1 MKRLIIFIVIFFS
14 VRTALGFERIVSLAP
29 QATEIL
35 YSLGL
40 GQKIVGVTTFCN
52 RPEDAKK
59 KPKIGGMSNP
69 SLEAIIALKPDIVV
83 MTTDGNPEWVEER
96 LRDFGIRTYVIRA
109 RRIAELPGELRE
121 IGKAL
126 GVREH
131 SEELAKEIERE
142 IASYRGGHSRGRA
155 IFIIWPEPLIVAGP
169 GTAIDDAMRLV
180 GLKNIAE
187 GAAIN
192 YPKYSV
198 EETIKSDPEI
208 IIIGSA
214 PGMEGYSKGL
224 LKKLSR
230 TTAVKRGNVFFV
242 SDNLYRLGPRIID
255 GIRELDDISKRV
267 KR

>member
-1 MKRLIIFIVIFFS
+1 MKRLIIFIVIFLS
-14 VRTALGFERIVSLAP
+14 ARTASGFERIVSLAP

-40 GQKIVGVTTFCN
+40 GQKIVGVTIFCN

-83 MTTDGNPEWVEER
+83 MTTDGNPKWIEER

-109 RRIAELPGELRE
+109 RKISEIPMELRE
-121 IGKAL
+121 IGRAL
-126 GVREH
+126 GVREY
-131 SEELAKEIERE
+131 SEALARQVETE
-142 IASYRGGHSRGRA
+142 IASYRGIPSRGRA

-169 GTAIDDAMRLV
+169 GTAIDDAMALV
-180 GLKNIAE
+180 GLKNIA
-187 GAAIN
+187 GRAKIN

-198 EETIKSDPEI
+198 EETIKADPEI

-224 LKKLSR
+224 LKKLSK
-230 TTAVKRGNVFFV
+230 TTALRKGNVFFI

-255 GIRELDDISKRV
+255 GIRELEDISKRT